1 MLASISGVQDLRP
14 VVYPGAIHVH
24 SEAEIRENIE
34 KTVLDKIIEAWTK
47 PAKSLP
53 AGAGKPKPRKKLDE
67 IICSGT
73 LEEVNEFFHKKN
85 WTDGLPI
92 IPPALEKVEE
102 YLRYTDLAPDEE
114 IATLPIANLVATPRN
129 IAVNAVMAGCP
140 PQFTP
145 LLIAAVE
152 AIAEPEYNLMNIGS
166 TMGQMPWLLVNG
178 PIVKQL
184 GIESGVG
191 LASRGPNPAIGRAF
205 RLILINIAG
214 YRPGETAMGSFGYLS
229 PFVFA
234 ENDDACDEIGWKPYH
249 VEQGFSRNA
258 STVTPRVTSIWGF
271 KSENP
276 LGSEAEPLL
285 QLVCDNQ
292 VKAIPLEFALSY
304 GPHHMSTVL
313 LTPPIARVIAQS
325 GYSKR
330 QVAEYVWENAKVL
343 RRDAI
348 VMPARLGVRPTMPD
362 QTHMFKLPEKY
373 DVGPDEMIPL
383 LACASPDVIDVVVC
397 GDPSRNKI
405 MNLWAIYS
413 RPVTKEIK
421 LPADW
426 EKLLEKSRT

>member
-1 MLASISGVQDLRP
+1 M
-14 VVYPGAIHVH
+14 VYPGAIHVH

-34 KTVLDKIIEAWTK
+34 KIVLDKIIEAWTK

-53 AGAGKPKPRKKLDE
+53 AGAGKPKAHKKSDE
-67 IICSGT
+67 IVFSGT
-73 LEEVNEFFHKKN
+73 LEEVNEFFYTKR

-102 YLRYTDLAPDEE
+102 YLRYTDRSPDEE
-114 IATLPIANLVATPRN
+114 IAVLPIANLTATPRN
-129 IAVNAVMAGCP
+129 IAVNAVMAGCSP
-140 PQFTP
+140 EYMP
-145 LLIAAVE
+145 LLVAAVE
-152 AIAEPEYNLMNIGS
+152 AIAEPEFNLMNIGS
-166 TMGQMPWLLVNG
+166 TMGQVPWLLING

-184 GIESGVG
+184 GIEHGVG
-191 LASRGPNPAIGRAF
+191 LASRGPNPVIGRAF
-205 RLILINIAG
+205 RLILNNIAG
-214 YRPGETAMGSFGYLS
+214 YKPGETAMGSFGYFS

-234 ENDDACDEIGWKPYH
+234 ENDDACDEIGWEPYH
-249 VEQGFSRNA
+249 VEHGFSRDV

-276 LGSEAEPLL
+276 LGSEAEPFLKL
-285 QLVCDNQ
+285 ICDNQ
-292 VKAIPLEFALSY
+292 GKVIPLEFALSY
-304 GPHHMSTVL
+304 GSRQISTVL
-313 LTPPIARVIAQS
+313 LTPPTARVIAQG

-330 QVAEYVWENAKVL
+330 DVAKYVWENTKIP
-343 RRDAI
+343 RRDAV
-348 VMPARLGVRPTMPD
+348 VMPSRLGVKPTMPD
-362 QTHMFKLPEKY
+362 QVDLFKLPEQF

-405 MNLWAIYS
+405 MNLWCIYT

-426 EKLLEKSRT
+426 EKLLEDSKT